1 MAGKI
6 AHTVRASI
14 QPSLSVV
21 GKPSINQAVKA
32 IAVARKYLADDKLD
46 VCFQPS
52 FRTENHGRAY
62 LSLKVVPAP
71 VDELPP
77 AGEEMEIRVSSKS
90 RHAKVG
96 GALAARVRE
105 HANVT
110 ITAVGIDAVTNAT
123 MAACH
128 ARFFLANDN
137 LDLSLKPE
145 FVTTEKGGAEL
156 TAVKMHLSVVAVD
169 PAVAAAVAAVPVPES
184 EA

>member
-1 MAGKI
+1 M
-6 AHTVRASI
+6 
-14 QPSLSVV
+14 
-21 GKPSINQAVKA
+21 
-32 IAVARKYLADDKLD
+32 
-46 VCFQPS
+46 CFQPS

-62 LSLKVVPAP
+62 LALKVVRTDPNEA
-71 VDELPP
+71 PP
-77 AGEEMEIRVSSKS
+77 AGEELEIRVSSKS

-156 TAVKMHLSVVAVD
+156 TAVKMHLSVQSTA
-169 PAVAAAVAAVPVPES
+169 PVAAA
-184 EA
+184 